1 MRTRTKTLDNI
12 PWHSCLYT
20 IDPFLN
26 SLSKFLA
33 LHPEGGAL
41 LGGWGLGGGGGAA
54 VGMGPAVPPNDRLTA
69 FIRGYL
75 MKHNNS
81 F

>member
-1 MRTRTKTLDNI
+1 
-12 PWHSCLYT
+12 
-20 IDPFLN
+20 
-26 SLSKFLA
+26 
-33 LHPEGGAL
+33 LHPDGGAV

-54 VGMGPAVPPNDRLTA
+54 VGMGPAVPPNDCLTA

-75 MKHNNS
+75 IKHNNS